1 MPFRFQ
7 ARIGLAMATNETI
20 MSDSPKRRRQR
31 AAQKEILTFFTQ
43 PSERAGGR
51 GCCSRIYS
59 HRATRSGLSLV
70 GRDLVAENQGCQM
83 QYKYIIKD
91 RTLKEV
97 GLDHE
102 ENFVQT
108 VHPGALVRAT
118 QYTEMLVLLVFV
130 GPTGNAL
137 NWDLHEI

>member
-1 MPFRFQ
+1 
-7 ARIGLAMATNETI
+7 
-20 MSDSPKRRRQR
+20 
-31 AAQKEILTFFTQ
+31 
-43 PSERAGGR
+43 
-51 GCCSRIYS
+51 
-59 HRATRSGLSLV
+59 
-70 GRDLVAENQGCQM
+70 M